1 MARSVKTIGT
11 RARGQSPAGYARGF
25 TLLEIIVA
33 VAAIAV
39 ISVGVAS
46 ILSAVGKTVSG
57 GRRTSFVTQ
66 YAALL
71 EAQMRSDFEAMTRDG
86 FLLIRNQAVDVTGN
100 GQIEIDDVVPVSP
113 DDPRPRVRRVD
124 EILFFARRGAQ
135 AETRL
140 ESQST
145 ARRGFT
151 TARQPVLPE
160 LVTSSNVARIYYG
173 HGLIP
178 ADAPTGSFRYA
189 RPNVGDIVD
198 GTGLSLGEQAD
209 GNPNRYAADW
219 TLLRHVLL
227 MLPET
232 ATRSDKFTR
241 PVFGID
247 PASAAGFE
255 RLRDKDWQVD
265 LQPATATVFRAFN
278 QRSPAATPQAST
290 FRTCFGP
297 TGGDVI
303 QANRPIVA
311 SGLVDIATTDLAETR
326 AIVTTFPEF
335 PRKLYGAATIEWSP
349 RVVAT
354 PPNVSTGTFEA
365 PGEDVAVDRQHAWM
379 LNALPGNST
388 VKALVHGSEPSD
400 DPTRSR
406 LRYLPSPADLVP
418 TLARTAA
425 NPDDERDRFLAR
437 ADQLML
443 SASNFAPRCTEFIV
457 EWTFGAVD
465 EDGQLVW
472 HGLWRREDLNRNGQ
486 FDDNEFLV
494 RPYPFAADGTEFEV
508 SQNLSFNLLTGV
520 PLPIPVSSRLI
531 HGEVGMAVSR
541 ASGESALLDSFF
553 GYTDPTIP
561 VDTSLLAGSSDSNGD
576 GDPLNDALDVSR
588 ASQVVPWRWPELIR
602 VTMSLAD
609 PQEPTIE
616 TTFQFVFGVPKQ

>member
-1 MARSVKTIGT
+1 MARSVKTINT
-11 RARGQSPAGYARGF
+11 PARGHSLARGARGF

-71 EAQMRSDFEAMTRDG
+71 ETQMRSDFEAMTRDG

-100 GQIEIDDVVPVSP
+100 NQIETDDGVPVSP
-113 DDPRPRVRRVD
+113 DDPRPRARRVD

-135 AETRL
+135 AESRL

-178 ADAPTGSFRYA
+178 PDSATGSFRYA
-189 RPNVGDIVD
+189 RPNVGDVTDPETIF
-198 GTGLSLGEQAD
+198 LGAQIE
-209 GNPNRYAADW
+209 GSPNRYAADW

-227 MLPET
+227 MVPET

-241 PVFGID
+241 EVFGID
-247 PASAAGFE
+247 PATPAGFQ

-265 LQPATATVFRAFN
+265 LQPATATVFRSFN
-278 QRSPAATPQAST
+278 QKVPFETLQTGT

-297 TGGDVI
+297 TDETLD
-303 QANRPIVA
+303 QPNRPIVA

-326 AIVTTFPEF
+326 AIVTTFPLY
-335 PRKLYGAATIEWSP
+335 PRGLYPATTIDWLP

-354 PPNVSTGTFEA
+354 PPDLATGTFEQ
-365 PGEDVAVDRQHAWM
+365 PGIDVALDRQHSWM

-388 VKALVHGSEPSD
+388 SQMLVENCEPSD
-400 DPTRSR
+400 DAPLAR

-418 TLARTAA
+418 TLARTASS
-425 NPDDERDRFLAR
+425 PDDERDRFLAR

-486 FDDNEFLV
+486 FDDDEYLV
-494 RPYPFAADGTEFEV
+494 RPYPFAADGTEFAV
-508 SQNLSFNLLTGV
+508 SQNLAFNFLSGV

-531 HGEVGMAVSR
+531 HGEEDLLVSR
-541 ASGESALLDSFF
+541 NDGTTVLMDSFF

-561 VDTSLLAGSSDSNGD
+561 VDTSLLAGPSDSNGD
-576 GDPLNDALDVSR
+576 GDPLNDALDLSR